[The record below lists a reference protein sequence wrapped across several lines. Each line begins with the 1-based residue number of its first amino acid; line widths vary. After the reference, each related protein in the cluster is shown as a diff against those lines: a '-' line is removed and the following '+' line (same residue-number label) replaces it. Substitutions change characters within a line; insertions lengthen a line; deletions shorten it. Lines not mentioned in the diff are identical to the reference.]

1 MLFPSSKQEHQKRSR
16 NYKIA
21 YSALRGKTLRYSN
34 YIFCCRLRFNEDN
47 NKSQVQYDRT
57 RSFVVGKSVSYCS
70 MQVSGKAF
78 SAIISFP
85 FLGIN
90 VLKIYFLSSYIAC
103 H

>member
-47 NKSQVQYDRT
+47 KKSQVQYDRT
-57 RSFVVGKSVSYCS
+57 CSFVVGF
-70 MQVSGKAF
+70 SGKVCHIVQCKLAEKH
-78 SAIISFP
+78 SLLSLNFP
-85 FLGIN
+85 SLE
-90 VLKIYFLSSYIAC
+90 
-103 H
+103 